1 MSLLGIGEQ
10 AALAEAL
17 PERADQVE
25 EKGAEYKA
33 MLESIDADYREQI
46 GALPKEDR
54 VLVASEHAFQYMV
67 DTYGMEQLY
76 IWQIDTD
83 ENGSP
88 AQIGHL
94 VRQLKDK
101 RPKHLF
107 VESNVDTRPMKTVS
121 KEAGIPI
128 FDEPLHSD
136 ELGKPGTVAG
146 TYEDFLR
153 SNLKTMIAGLKR

>member
-1 MSLLGIGEQ
+1 
-10 AALAEAL
+10 
-17 PERADQVE
+17 
-25 EKGAEYKA
+25 

-88 AQIGHL
+88 
-94 VRQLKDK
+94 R
-101 RPKHLF
+101 R
-107 VESNVDTRPMKTVS
+107 SDTS
-121 KEAGIPI
+121 CA
-128 FDEPLHSD
+128 S
-136 ELGKPGTVAG
+136 
-146 TYEDFLR
+146 
-153 SNLKTMIAGLKR
+153 